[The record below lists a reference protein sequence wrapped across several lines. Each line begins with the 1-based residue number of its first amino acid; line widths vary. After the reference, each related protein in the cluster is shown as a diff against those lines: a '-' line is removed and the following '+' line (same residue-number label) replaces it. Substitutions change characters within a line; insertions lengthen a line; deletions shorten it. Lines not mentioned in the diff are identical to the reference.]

1 MHRHQSISDLTRLC
15 IHTQTHRPWD
25 LKTCIREFSHSGVN
39 AISIWRHLIE
49 GQDITE
55 IRRLLKDTDMEVV
68 SLVRGGFFASKEP
81 EIRRKAIGDNL
92 RAIGEAESIGTG
104 MIVLVCGAD
113 PRQSLEDSR
122 NQIMEG
128 IAQILPRAAEAGI
141 RMAVEPLH
149 PMYAADRSAI
159 NTLAE
164 ANDMAEALQSD
175 WVGVAVD
182 VYHVWWDPQLE
193 EQIRRCGRMG
203 KLFGFHVCD
212 WKVETADLW
221 SDRGLMGEGCIP
233 LKQIRSWMEQSG
245 FDGYHEVE
253 IFSERYWSMDQQ
265 DYLERIMDAYLAHT

>member
-1 MHRHQSISDLTRLC
+1 MLRQQSIRDLSRLC

-25 LKTCIREFSHSGVN
+25 LKTSLREFNRVGVK

-49 GQDITE
+49 GQDIME
-55 IRRLLKDTDMEVV
+55 IYRLLKQLDMEVV
-68 SLVRGGFFASKEP
+68 SLVRGGFFASADS

-92 RAIGEAESIGTG
+92 RAIGEAESIGSG

-113 PRQSLEDSR
+113 PRQSLDDSR
-122 NQIMEG
+122 DQIMEG

-141 RMAVEPLH
+141 RLAIEPLH
-149 PMYAADRSAI
+149 PVYAADRSAI

-164 ANDMAEALQSD
+164 ANDMAEALQSE

-182 VYHVWWDPQLE
+182 VYHVWWDPRLE

-203 KLFGFHVCD
+203 KLFSYHVCD
-212 WKVETADLW
+212 WKVDTSDLL

-245 FDGYHEVE
+245 FEGYHEVE

-265 DYLERIMDAYLAHT
+265 EYLDRVIDAYLTHT